1 MRIRVV
7 FPMALVL
14 AISVLSSATAVRADQ
29 IDGEWCRANRSLSI
43 DGPRMVTP
51 GGQKIRGEYHRHGF
65 HYIAPDGEHDAGSDI
80 TISQL
85 SDDEMQLVRKA
96 PGKPKPGPAASWHRC
111 RVTS

>member
-1 MRIRVV
+1 MRNRVV
-7 FPMALVL
+7 FPMALVVV
-14 AISVLSSATAVRADQ
+14 IGVLSSATTVGADQ

-43 DGPRMVTP
+43 DGPKMVTP
-51 GGQKIRGEYHRHGF
+51 GGQKIRGDYHRHGF
-65 HYIAPDGEHDAGSDI
+65 HYVAPTGEHDAGSDI

-96 PGKPKPGPAASWHRC
+96 PGTKTPASPATWRRC